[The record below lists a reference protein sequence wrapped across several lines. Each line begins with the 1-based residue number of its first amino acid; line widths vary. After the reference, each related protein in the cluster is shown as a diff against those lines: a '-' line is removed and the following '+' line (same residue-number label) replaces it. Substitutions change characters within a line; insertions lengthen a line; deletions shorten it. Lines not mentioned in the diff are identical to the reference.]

1 MVKKSAAPVA
11 AAPAKKA
18 PAKKASK
25 KETNAR
31 EAFKAP
37 VDGDTG
43 QPADVPMT
51 SGEASQPDKAP
62 AGGWGSA
69 AEVDTEEDRGKAG
82 DQNDDQQ
89 GGTIGWGL
97 DGQQQM
103 VDEEGKDASEAGK
116 VAEASKAK
124 GPRIRKNN
132 PDAEEDR
139 GVNLTGMAKDL
150 VSVVERVERIA
161 EERAQ
166 LGDDIKEV
174 LAEAKSK
181 GYSTAI
187 IREAI
192 RRRAM
197 DPDKRKEHDD
207 MLSLYEEALRGA

>member
-1 MVKKSAAPVA
+1 MVKKSATPLTTPGDK
-11 AAPAKKA
+11 APAKKA
-18 PAKKASK
+18 PAKKATK

-37 VDGDTG
+37 VSSTG
-43 QPADVPMT
+43 KPADVPMT
-51 SGEASQPDKAP
+51 SSEASQPDKTP

-69 AEVDTEEDRGKAG
+69 AGGKAG

-97 DGQQQM
+97 DGKTQI
-103 VDEEGKDASEAGK
+103 VDEEGKDASEAAK
-116 VAEASKAK
+116 VAEANKPK
-124 GPRIRKNN
+124 GPRIRKNK
-132 PDAEEDR
+132 AESEDDR